1 MAPFFMSHPM
11 TAVLVLYVIG
21 IIGFICI
28 LQLPIKGEQ
37 MKRHTVLITVFTCLS
52 VTLGCSRKQPNVSAP
67 PPEVLVTEI

>member
-28 LQLPIKGEQ
+28 LQLP
-37 MKRHTVLITVFTCLS
+37 V
-52 VTLGCSRKQPNVSAP
+52 
-67 PPEVLVTEI
+67 